1 MQEFRA
7 GAGGAGERRG
17 VPGVGR
23 LIAVASGKGGV
34 GKSTVAVN
42 LALALAGAP
51 TAAGRGARVGIL
63 DADIHGPN
71 VPLLLGVRRRERAK
85 GLALASIGGKVKES
99 ERPRP
104 VERHGITMLSLA
116 LFVGEDQHL
125 MTDNAQFAGHLI
137 RQLLF
142 DTAWGALDYLLIDL
156 PPGTGEPQAT
166 LARQVAL
173 DGVVLVVTPQDLA
186 LLDTT
191 RSLRMFRDAGV
202 PILGVVENMSHFV
215 CPGCGERVEVFDR
228 SDQEWAVREAGGPL
242 LGQVPLDIAISR
254 AANRGVPVVVDAPE
268 SAQAAAFGAIAGEV
282 ARRLDERGATATPED
297 AG

>member
-1 MQEFRA
+1 MRDLGPMPRDRDARQP
-7 GAGGAGERRG
+7 
-17 VPGVGR
+17 VPGVTR

-34 GKSTVAVN
+34 GKSTVCVN
-42 LALALAGAP
+42 LALALAG
-51 TAAGRGARVGIL
+51 AGRGARVGIL

-71 VPLLLGVRRRERAK
+71 VPLLLGLRRRTRAK
-85 GLALASIGGKVKES
+85 GMALASLGGTPKES

-104 VERHGITMLSLA
+104 VVRHGLAVLSLG

-125 MTDNAQFAGHLI
+125 LTDNAQFAGHLI

-142 DTAWGALDYLLIDL
+142 DAAWGTLDYLLIDL

-173 DGVVLVVTPQDLA
+173 DGIVLVVTPQDLA

-202 PILGVVENMSHFV
+202 PVLGVVENMSHFI
-215 CPGCGERVEVFDR
+215 CPGCGERVEVFHR
-228 SDQEWAVREAGGPL
+228 SDEAWAVREAGGPL
-242 LGQVPLDIAISR
+242 LGQIPLDLAISR
-254 AANRGVPVVVDAPE
+254 AANEGTPLVIAAPD
-268 SAQAAAFGAIAGEV
+268 SPQAHTFRAV
-282 ARRLDERGATATPED
+282 ADEMMRRLDAPGTD
-297 AG
+297 ASLRSA

>member
-1 MQEFRA
+1 MRELRPPSP
-7 GAGGAGERRG
+7 GPEERRR
-17 VPGVGR
+17 VPGVAR

-34 GKSTVAVN
+34 GKSTVCVN
-42 LALALAGAP
+42 LALALAA
-51 TAAGRGARVGIL
+51 TGARVGIL

-85 GLALASIGGKVKES
+85 GLALASIGGAVKES

-104 VERHGITMLSLA
+104 IERHGLAMLSLA

-137 RQLLF
+137 RHLLF
-142 DTAWGALDYLLIDL
+142 DAAWGERDYLLIDL

-173 DGVVLVVTPQDLA
+173 DGVLLVVTPQDLA

-228 SDQEWAVREAGGPL
+228 SDQDWAVREAAGPL
-242 LGQVPLDIAISR
+242 LGQIPLDIAISR
-254 AANRGVPVVVDAPE
+254 AANQGRPVVVAAPDSPQTAAFTSIAVELMRRLDAPE
-268 SAQAAAFGAIAGEV
+268 TDPSLRSG
-282 ARRLDERGATATPED
+282 
-297 AG
+297 

>member
-1 MQEFRA
+1 MRDLGPSPRDRDTRQ
-7 GAGGAGERRG
+7 G
-17 VPGVGR
+17 VPGVAR

-34 GKSTVAVN
+34 GKSTVCVN
-42 LALALAGAP
+42 LALALAATGS
-51 TAAGRGARVGIL
+51 RVGIL

-71 VPLLLGVRRRERAK
+71 VPLLLGLRRRARAR
-85 GLALASIGGKVKES
+85 GLALASLGGTLRES

-104 VERHGITMLSLA
+104 VVRHGLAVLSLG

-125 MTDNAQFAGHLI
+125 LTDNAQFAGHLI

-142 DTAWGALDYLLIDL
+142 DAAWGTLDYLLIDL

-191 RSLRMFRDAGV
+191 RSLRMFREAEV
-202 PILGVVENMSHFV
+202 PILGVVENMSHFI
-215 CPGCGERVEVFDR
+215 CPGCGERVEVFHR
-228 SDQEWAVREAGGPL
+228 SDEAWAVREASGPL
-242 LGQVPLDIAISR
+242 LGQIPLDLAISR
-254 AANRGVPVVVDAPE
+254 AANEGTPLVVAAPD
-268 SAQAAAFGAIAGEV
+268 SPQAAAFGAVAAEV
-282 ARRLDERGATATPED
+282 ARRLEGQGKDSTLRPE
-297 AG
+297 

>member
-1 MQEFRA
+1 MREFRPQPSGPA
-7 GAGGAGERRG
+7 ERRR
-17 VPGVGR
+17 VPGVACV
-23 LIAVASGKGGV
+23 IAVASGKGGV

-42 LALALAGAP
+42 LALALAA
-51 TAAGRGARVGIL
+51 TGARVGIL

-71 VPLLLGVRRRERAK
+71 VPLLLGVRRRERTK
-85 GLALASIGGKVKES
+85 GLALASIGGTIKDS

-104 VERHGITMLSLA
+104 VARHGLAMLSLA

-142 DTAWGALDYLLIDL
+142 DAAWGALDYLLIDL

-186 LLDTT
+186 LLDTP
-191 RSLRMFRDAGV
+191 RSLRMFRDANV

-215 CPGCGERVEVFDR
+215 CPGCGDRVEVFDR
-228 SDQEWAVREAGGPL
+228 SDQDWAVRAAAGPL
-242 LGQVPLDIAISR
+242 LGQIPLDIAISR
-254 AANRGVPVVVDAPE
+254 AANQGHPVVVADPT
-268 SAQAAAFGAIAGEV
+268 SPQAHAFHTIATELI
-282 ARRLDERGATATPED
+282 RRLDAQEPNPSPRPE
-297 AG
+297 